1 MKMLLS
7 LGFGVVIGLGVPG
20 GIAAQRS
27 APAMRP
33 SVAAKVSDLEIQVL
47 LDRAGFSPGEIDGA
61 GGVNSRRA
69 LATFEAAHRISAGA
83 RGRKLL
89 LKALHAGSVEAIV
102 AYTVTAEDAGG
113 PFAATIPEDM
123 DEKAKLAG
131 LYYTS
136 VVEELGEKFHCAPE
150 LLKRLNPGVHFAVGE
165 EIKVPN
171 VLNAQHETAAD
182 DSAAG
187 VVGKRVPTTGA
198 RGQRE
203 SVHAGPVR
211 VVVSKRTAS
220 LTVYS
225 ARGRIIFWAPVTT
238 GSTQDSLPLGTWRVT
253 SVTLNPTFR
262 YDPELFW
269 NVDPEKAKVKI
280 AAGPNNPV
288 GDVWIDINK
297 PHYGIHGTPE
307 PGRIGHTESHGCV
320 RMTNW
325 DAVKLAG
332 LVAKGTRVIFR
343 K

>member
-1 MKMLLS
+1 
-7 LGFGVVIGLGVPG
+7 VP
-20 GIAAQRS
+20 QRW

-33 SVAAKVSDLEIQVL
+33 SVAAKVSELEIQVL
-47 LDRAGFSPGEIDGA
+47 LDRAGFSPGEIDG
-61 GGVNSRRA
+61 GGGANSRSA
-69 LATFEAAHRISAGA
+69 LAAFEAAHRIAAGPL
-83 RGRKLL
+83 GRKLL
-89 LKALHAGSVEAIV
+89 LKALHAGSVEAI
-102 AYTVTAEDAGG
+102 ASYTITAEDARG

-131 LYYTS
+131 LYCAS

-150 LLKRLNPGVHFAVGE
+150 LLKRLNPDAHFAVGE

-171 VLNAQHETAAD
+171 VLNAEHEAAAD
-182 DSAAG
+182 QPLPG
-187 VVGKRVPTTGA
+187 VAGKRVPTTGA

-203 SVHAGPVR
+203 SLHAGLVR

-225 ARGRIIFWAPVTT
+225 ARGRIIFLAPVTT
-238 GSTQDSLPLGTWRVT
+238 GSTHDPLPMGTWRVT
-253 SVTLNPTFR
+253 SVTRNPTFH

-269 NVDPEKAKVKI
+269 NVDPEKTKVEI

-307 PGRIGHTESHGCV
+307 PGRIGHAESHGCV

-332 LVAKGTRVIFR
+332 LVAKGTPVIFR